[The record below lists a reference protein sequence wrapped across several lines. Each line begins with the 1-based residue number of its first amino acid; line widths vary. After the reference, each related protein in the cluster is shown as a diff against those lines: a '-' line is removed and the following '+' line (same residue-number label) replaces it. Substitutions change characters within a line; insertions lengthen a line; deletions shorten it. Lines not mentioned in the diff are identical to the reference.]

1 MALIQTVSGF
11 SQQGVEWEG
20 DVWHIGESV
29 WGRGG
34 KGRGGRRGEERRGT
48 DLTSHTR
55 QMSAISSNQ
64 QRWKTLLYFLS
75 KYFLQK
81 TLIFPLLPGDVL
93 PDWRILE
100 VELWSG
106 SFNVCLDK

>member
-34 KGRGGRRGEERRGT
+34 GGRRGEEWRGT

-81 TLIFPLLPGDVL
+81 TLIFPLLPGDDM
-93 PDWRILE
+93 PDWGIQE

>member
-1 MALIQTVSGF
+1 MAYWGVSLGLGREG
-11 SQQGVEWEG
+11 QGE
-20 DVWHIGESV
+20 
-29 WGRGG
+29 
-34 KGRGGRRGEERRGT
+34 GRRGEERRGT

-81 TLIFPLLPGDVL
+81 TLIFPLLPGDL
-93 PDWRILE
+93 PDWGIL
-100 VELWSG
+100 
-106 SFNVCLDK
+106 

>member
-34 KGRGGRRGEERRGT
+34 KGRRGRRGEKWRGT

-81 TLIFPLLPGDVL
+81 TLIFPLLPGDDM
-93 PDWRILE
+93 PDWGIQE